1 MKYPIHNIFKGGL
14 AAVAA
19 MALAT
24 ACTDDHFDVV
34 AQGNADQTL
43 WENIKATKN
52 LSQFQDL
59 LSRITVMKS
68 ENDKTATLKFSELL
82 NSSQSFTV
90 VAPVDDSFDYQAWSD
105 TINKANLLL
114 ADAETEREGR
124 RIMNIASSQFAMNH
138 IARFNFNLEEEQR
151 IHLMNGKNVQSLPGT
166 FNEVPFGDTRLV
178 GSNGILYTLEALNPF
193 AYNIYDY
200 LSADPE
206 ISAVNA
212 YIKDPAVES
221 EKFSESLSTP
231 GAMNENGDMVYID
244 SMYIRT
250 NLLLDQIGISIDDE
264 DSCYVAVIPD
274 NNAWEEA
281 LVKLKGIMNYAP
293 TYSYGWNGNAF
304 DYSTARGSAL
314 KLNADSLS
322 EAKAKEAIITNMFFQ
337 PYRMGLDSKKSR
349 EIVDHMLQADS
360 LISSRNVIFYN
371 PDADP
376 SNPDSHPNP
385 MFQGAQVVD
394 ASNGYVLKLPNYSID
409 PAYAWVSKTNFQPI
423 SSFLIARST
432 GCTSSTGTTISLTN
446 DNYNM
451 YRQLTDEEGNP
462 VKDEEGNPVMTGVE
476 GDVLNNMYQRF
487 EVANMNEAM
496 EVDFRLHNIYSAD
509 YCIKVT
515 LVPSN
520 INFDIVN
527 DDQQADF
534 YENLCFNAE
543 IIDDNDVSC
552 AKVTYAYKKD
562 GEKDDT
568 NKKDAIII
576 DPMTGVTTLTLFP
589 KFHFDKCYVDVPCPT
604 GDTFPRLRITVP
616 RGGGRNKIV
625 YASLNIVEIS
635 CEPYRAE

>member
-1 MKYPIHNIFKGGL
+1 MKYHIHNMFKGGL
-14 AAVAA
+14 LAIA
-19 MALAT
+19 AT
-24 ACTDDHFDVV
+24 ALVTACSDDHFDVV
-34 AQGNADQTL
+34 AQGQADQTL
-43 WENIKATKN
+43 WENIKADKN

-68 ENDKTATLKFSELL
+68 ENDKAATLKYSDLL

-90 VAPVDDSFDYQAWSD
+90 VAPLDGTFDYQAWSD
-105 TINKANLLL
+105 TIDKANDLL
-114 ADAETEREGR
+114 AKPDNEREGR
-124 RIMNIASSQFAMNH
+124 RLMNVASAQFAMNH

-151 IHLMNGKNVQSLPGT
+151 VHLMNGKNVQSLPGS
-166 FNEVPFGDTRLV
+166 FNGVALNNGGRII
-178 GSNGILYTLEALNPF
+178 GSNGVLYTLQGINPF

-206 ISAVNA
+206 ITAVNA

-221 EKFSESLSTP
+221 ETFSEGLSTP

-244 SMYIRT
+244 SVFVRT
-250 NLLLDQIGISIDDE
+250 NLLLDQIGISLDDE

-274 NNAWEEA
+274 NNAWTEA
-281 LVKLKGIMNYAP
+281 LEKVKAIMNYAP
-293 TYSYGWNGNAF
+293 TYSYGWDGSTF
-304 DYSTARGSAL
+304 TYSTARGSAL
-314 KLNADSLS
+314 KVNADSLA

-337 PYRMGLDSKKSR
+337 PYRMGLESKKTQ
-349 EIVDHMLQADS
+349 EILDHMLKADS
-360 LISSRNVIFYN
+360 LISSKNVIFYN
-371 PDADP
+371 PAAKEDA
-376 SNPDSHPNP
+376 PDSNPNP
-385 MFQGAQVVD
+385 MFQNAVTVD

-409 PAYAWVSKTNFQPI
+409 PAYSWVSKFSFQPI
-423 SSFLIARST
+423 ISYMTARSS
-432 GCTSSTGTTISLTN
+432 GCTSSTGSTITLTN
-446 DNYNM
+446 DNYNY
-451 YRQLTDEEGNP
+451 YREKVDEEGNAIP
-462 VKDEEGNPVMTGVE
+462 GEMTGVE

-487 EVANMNEAM
+487 EIANMAEAM
-496 EVDFRLHNIYSAD
+496 EIDFRLNNVYSAD
-509 YCIKVT
+509 YCIKLT

-520 INFDIVN
+520 INYDIVN
-527 DDQQADF
+527 EDQQADF
-534 YENLCFNAE
+534 YENLCFSAE
-543 IIDDNDVSC
+543 IIDDSDKSC
-552 AKVTYAYKKD
+552 GKVTYAYKKD
-562 GEKDDT
+562 GEKDDS

>member
-1 MKYPIHNIFKGGL
+1 MKYHIHNMFKGGL
-14 AAVAA
+14 LAIAAT
-19 MALAT
+19 ALAT

-43 WENIKATKN
+43 WENIKATKD

-90 VAPVDDSFDYQAWSD
+90 VAPVDGSFDYQAWSD
-105 TINKANLLL
+105 TIDKANLLL

-151 IHLMNGKNVQSLPGT
+151 IHLMNGKNVQSLPGS

-385 MFQGAQVVD
+385 MFQGAKVVD

-409 PAYAWVSKTNFQPI
+409 PAYAWVSKTSFQPI

-562 GEKDDT
+562 GEKDDS

>member
-1 MKYPIHNIFKGGL
+1 
-14 AAVAA
+14 
-19 MALAT
+19 
-24 ACTDDHFDVV
+24 
-34 AQGNADQTL
+34 
-43 WENIKATKN
+43 
-52 LSQFQDL
+52 
-59 LSRITVMKS
+59 
-68 ENDKTATLKFSELL
+68 
-82 NSSQSFTV
+82 
-90 VAPVDDSFDYQAWSD
+90 
-105 TINKANLLL
+105 
-114 ADAETEREGR
+114 
-124 RIMNIASSQFAMNH
+124 
-138 IARFNFNLEEEQR
+138 
-151 IHLMNGKNVQSLPGT
+151 
-166 FNEVPFGDTRLV
+166 
-178 GSNGILYTLEALNPF
+178 
-193 AYNIYDY
+193 
-200 LSADPE
+200 
-206 ISAVNA
+206 
-212 YIKDPAVES
+212 
-221 EKFSESLSTP
+221 
-231 GAMNENGDMVYID
+231 
-244 SMYIRT
+244 
-250 NLLLDQIGISIDDE
+250 
-264 DSCYVAVIPD
+264 
-274 NNAWEEA
+274 
-281 LVKLKGIMNYAP
+281 
-293 TYSYGWNGNAF
+293 
-304 DYSTARGSAL
+304 
-314 KLNADSLS
+314 
-322 EAKAKEAIITNMFFQ
+322 MFFQ

-385 MFQGAQVVD
+385 MFQGAKVVD

-409 PAYAWVSKTNFQPI
+409 PAYAWVSKTSFQPI

-562 GEKDDT
+562 GEKDDS